1 MPDNHHRIGFVSTRI
16 AGTDGV
22 SLETFKWADAL
33 SDMGHECFYFAGIC
47 DQPAERSMVVPEAHF
62 RHPEIYEQNL
72 QLFDRRRRTAATTE
86 AIHRLRAI
94 LKQHL
99 EQFVHQFE
107 IDVLVAENALSLPMN
122 IPLGLALTELIAERD
137 LTAIAHHHDFA
148 WERQRYA
155 LHHADDY
162 LAAAFP
168 PPMEKIHHVTINS
181 YAARQLARRTGMRS
195 TVVPNV
201 MDFEN
206 PPSPSDEYAADL
218 RSTFEI
224 PDHEQLF
231 LQPTRIVPRKRIELA
246 IQLARWLNVECTL
259 LIPHGAGDEGLEYK
273 RYIERTAD
281 GLAVRVVFAEER
293 FAPQRAQTATGEKIY
308 SLADAYHMS
317 DLVTYPSAVEGFGN
331 AFLETIYYKR
341 PLVMS
346 SYDIFETDI
355 QPKGFDV
362 IAFRGFIS
370 DLTLDR
376 VQTVL
381 HDPELV
387 KLMTEHNYQLATKY
401 YSYAALRSLLEMLI
415 HRSVKGFY

>member
-1 MPDNHHRIGFVSTRI
+1 MPDNFHRIGFVSTRI

-22 SLETFKWADAL
+22 SLETFKWRDAL
-33 SDMGHECFYFAGIC
+33 TEMGHECFYFAGIC
-47 DQPAERSMVVPEAHF
+47 DQPAERSVVVPEAHF

-72 QLFDRRRRTAATTE
+72 QLFDRRRRTTATTE
-86 AIHRLRAI
+86 AIHRLRAG

-99 EQFVHQFE
+99 ERFVRQFD

-137 LTAIAHHHDFA
+137 LTTIAHHHDFA

-155 LHHADDY
+155 LHQADDY

-206 PPSPSDEYAADL
+206 PPAQPGEYAADL
-218 RSTFEI
+218 RATFAI
-224 PDHEQLF
+224 PSDQYLF

-246 IQLARWLNVECTL
+246 IQLARWLNVECTI

-281 GLAVRVVFAEER
+281 GLGVRVVFAENR
-293 FAPQRAQTATGEKIY
+293 FAPQRGQTPDGEKIY
-308 SLADAYHMS
+308 SLADAYHTS
-317 DLVTYPSAVEGFGN
+317 NLVTYPSAVEGFGN
-331 AFLETIYYKR
+331 AFLETIYFKR

-346 SYDIFETDI
+346 SYEIFETDI

-362 IAFRGFIS
+362 IAFHGFIS

-381 HDPELV
+381 YDPELV
-387 KLMTEHNYQLATKY
+387 ELMTDHNYRLATKY
-401 YSYAALRSLLEMLI
+401 YSYDALRSLLGLLI
-415 HRSVKGFY
+415 QSSVKGFY